1 METKLLLKKKLNIQA
16 GNGYIETKKG
26 HYSRSKISEVK
37 KLSLLSQPDWLK
49 QDIERRE
56 VEFKDILYNFFQ
68 EHTTWVTQESNTF
81 EF

>member
-16 GNGYIETKKG
+16 GNGYFETKKG